1 MLKFLSGFVVSSL
14 IILGSYFGY
23 NLYTNHM
30 NKNTENIQQTSTPV
44 NNETYQNEQTP
55 TQQEKY
61 QAPTRKPNLH
71 DTNKAMTLMSQ
82 NRNNLTPQLQKEYD
96 SVIETAKTNVDN
108 NVANNE
114 DQQIVKTYNNV
125 NK

>member
-1 MLKFLSGFVVSSL
+1 MLKFLTGFVVSSL
-14 IILGSYFGY
+14 IILGTYFGY
-23 NLYTNHM
+23 NLYSNHLH
-30 NKNTENIQQTSTPV
+30 NNTENIQETSTPI
-44 NNETYQNEQTP
+44 NNESYQNEQTS

-61 QAPTRKPNLH
+61 QTSTRKPNLH

-82 NRNNLTPQLQKEYD
+82 NRDNLSPELQKEYD
-96 SVIETAKTNVDN
+96 SVIETAKTNVEN

-114 DQQIVKTYNNV
+114 DQQIIKTYNNI

>member
-14 IILGSYFGY
+14 IILGAYFGY
-23 NLYTNHM
+23 NLYSNHLH
-30 NKNTENIQQTSTPV
+30 NNTENIQETS
-44 NNETYQNEQTP
+44 

-61 QAPTRKPNLH
+61 QTSTRKPNLH

-82 NRNNLTPQLQKEYD
+82 NRDNLSPELQKEYD
-96 SVIETAKTNVDN
+96 SVIETAKTNVEN

-114 DQQIVKTYNNV
+114 DQQIIKTYNNI